1 MRVNPLLPDPDSVM
15 SLQRRAS
22 VWTRKGRCSTFDFA
36 HDLSEPSVRG
46 HALVGRA
53 LVIFNTPSA
62 TKHSTVTGKMIQFS
76 ISQPQAL

>member
-1 MRVNPLLPDPDSVM
+1 MNPLLPDPDSVM

-22 VWTRKGRCSTFDFA
+22 VWTRNGRCSTFDFA
-36 HDLSEPSVRG
+36 HDPFRNFGSG

-62 TKHSTVTGKMIQFS
+62 TKHRTVTGKMIQFS